1 MSGQPKCQKCDG
13 IGVREIARFTIPYVW
28 QGKLKYA
35 SIQPVPAPCSCAFE
49 FQMLLEQQ
57 RPQPA

>member
-1 MSGQPKCQKCDG
+1 MTGQPKCPKCDG
-13 IGVREIARFTIPYVW
+13 IGVREIARFTVPYVW

-35 SIQPVPAPCSCAFE
+35 SILPVAVPCSCAFE
-49 FQMLLEQQ
+49 FQMALETE